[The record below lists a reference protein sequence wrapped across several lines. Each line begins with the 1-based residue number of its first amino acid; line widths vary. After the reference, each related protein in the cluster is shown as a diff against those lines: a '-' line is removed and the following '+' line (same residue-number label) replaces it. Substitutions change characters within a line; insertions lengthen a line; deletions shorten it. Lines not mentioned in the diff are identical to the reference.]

1 MQRQLQQ
8 ENKITALYC
17 RLSQDDGREG
27 ESNSIVNQKAMLKEY
42 ALKNHFK
49 NIRYFVDDG
58 YSGTTFDRPSFREL
72 ESFVEDGKVGIII
85 VKDMSRLGR
94 NYLQVGMY
102 TDVVF
107 PDNDVRFI
115 AINDNVDSSVQTE
128 FDMTPI
134 RNFCNELYAR
144 DTAKKIKSS
153 FKLKGERGEH
163 LASTPPFG
171 YMKNPNNSKEW
182 IIDEGAA
189 ETVRYIFQ
197 LCVNGLGPT
206 QIAKRLQAEKIL
218 TPTAY
223 WNQQKGLDLPFYRY
237 GWNNHTVA
245 GILEKIDYTG
255 CTENFK
261 TTSKNYRSKKRI
273 DNPKEKRLIFEDTQP
288 AIIDKPTFDTV
299 QEIRKHK
306 RKPTATGKLSLFS
319 GKVFCADCGAKL
331 HYCTT
336 NYFEENKDF
345 FTCAN
350 YRSNTGTCSA
360 HYIRNVTLYKLV
372 FQHIKNVLT
381 YIQQFEHTFVKKEI
395 EKANEKHYDQ
405 VRKAKKDIVS
415 LQTRNDNL
423 DTLFKRLYEDM
434 VSGRISTER
443 FDLLSADYE
452 QEQKQIKEEIA
463 SLQNLIDEGEQERYD
478 LNQFLKN
485 VRKYTDPETLTAEMV
500 NELIDKI
507 IVHAPDKSSGHRKQK
522 IEIYY
527 KAVGIINIATDEEL
541 IAEDG
546 RKDRWHKQSA

>member
-58 YSGTTFDRPSFREL
+58 YSGTTFDRPSFREMEQL
-72 ESFVEDGKVGIII
+72 IENSEVGIVI

-115 AINDNVDSSVQTE
+115 AINDNVDSLVQTE

-163 LASTPPFG
+163 LASIPPFG
-171 YMKNPNNSKEW
+171 YMKNSNNPKEW
-182 IIDEGAA
+182 IIDEDAA
-189 ETVRYIFQ
+189 NTVRYIFQ
-197 LCVNGLGPT
+197 LCVKGLGPT
-206 QIAKRLQAEKIL
+206 QIAKRLQAERIL

-223 WNQQKGLDLPFYRY
+223 WNQQKGLDLPLYPYTWVNETISR
-237 GWNNHTVA
+237 
-245 GILEKIDYTG
+245 ILEKIDYTG

-273 DNPKEKRLIFEDTQP
+273 DNPKEKRLIFENTQP
-288 AIIDKPTFDTV
+288 AIIDKTTFDTV

-319 GKVFCADCGAKL
+319 GKVFCADCNSKL
-331 HYCTT
+331 YYCTT
-336 NYFEENKDF
+336 NDFDESKDF

-350 YRSNTGTCSA
+350 YRSNTGSCSA

-405 VRKAKKDIVS
+405 VRKAKKDIIN

-452 QEQKQIKEEIA
+452 NEQKQIKEEITNI
-463 SLQNLIDEGEQERYD
+463 QNLINEGEQERYD
-478 LNQFLKN
+478 LNKLLKN
-485 VRKYTDPETLTAEMV
+485 VRKYTDPEELTAEMV

-546 RKDRWHKQSA
+546 RKNRWYKQSA